1 MIEPYYQHAGTTIY
15 HGDCRDILP
24 HLEPV
29 DLVLTDPPYSSGG
42 MTRSD
47 RNLKTSDKYV
57 MTGTDLIR
65 PEFSGDNRDQRSFLL
80 WCELWMRD
88 CLKLAKKGAVLA
100 SFIDWRQ
107 LPTLTESSGR
117 VGLPATVGINGTRP
131 TSKDGFGRRLNFW
144 FLSAAAWVDRDGIS
158 SPGFSVRDHREK
170 NISLKPVASFD
181 IIRTNFQ
188 TILDP
193 FMEAHNLVA
202 AKQLGEAIGRDR
214 RSILLYSG
222 AAAPAGNF
230 AATRCHEHHPGTN
243 VALTVTPWACVAC
256 RTHRRRSAAC
266 WRCHIAKGPGPA
278 PEEYG

>member
-107 LPTLTESSGR
+107 LPTLTDAVQVAGWVYR
-117 VGLPATVGINGTRP
+117 GITVWDKTEAARP
-131 TSKDGFGRRLNFW
+131 QKGW
-144 FLSAAAWVDRDGIS
+144 FRAQAEFLVLASAGPLEVDRDGIS
-158 SPGFSVRDHREK
+158 SPGVFRYGITQSEK
-170 NISLKPVASFD
+170 EHITGKPVKLCFD
-181 IIRTNFQ
+181 IIRTTPKFQ

-193 FMEAHNLVA
+193 FMGSGTTLVA
-202 AKQLGEAIGRDR
+202 AKQLCREAIGIEIEEAYCAIAVR
-214 RSILLYSG
+214 RLQQEIL
-222 AAAPAGNF
+222 P
-230 AATRCHEHHPGTN
+230 
-243 VALTVTPWACVAC
+243 LTEVLA
-256 RTHRRRSAAC
+256 
-266 WRCHIAKGPGPA
+266 
-278 PEEYG
+278 